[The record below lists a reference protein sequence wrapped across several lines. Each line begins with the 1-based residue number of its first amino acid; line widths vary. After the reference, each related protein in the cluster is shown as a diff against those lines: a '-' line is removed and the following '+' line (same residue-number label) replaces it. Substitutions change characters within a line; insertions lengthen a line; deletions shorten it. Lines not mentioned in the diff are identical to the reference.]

1 MKIDKIK
8 KAQTILLVIAII
20 AFIAGA
26 VLSFQEE
33 QKRAHDVSD
42 ISIQLVSSYT
52 GYDGNYPNVYAD
64 FKVANNTKATLT
76 YLKFI
81 TTVKSSSG
89 KTIGTITYSFGST
102 LSWSSSLD
110 MEPGENE
117 TITASVSGSMYESS
131 WSDLFSSLFY
141 NHGFDGY
148 TVKHEIVE
156 AQWDDDYEWMA
167 EN

>member
-89 KTIGTITYSFGST
+89 KTIGTITYSFGYFVPFIFPIT
-102 LSWSSSLD
+102 L
-110 MEPGENE
+110 
-117 TITASVSGSMYESS
+117 
-131 WSDLFSSLFY
+131 
-141 NHGFDGY
+141 
-148 TVKHEIVE
+148 
-156 AQWDDDYEWMA
+156 
-167 EN
+167 